1 MDTLS
6 ELISIFI
13 RKIFPLRIII
23 SERNH
28 PHSEESS
35 SRDYFSKMNSSSFG
49 RIFFQ
54 GLFSQGEFIPIR
66 KNLPSGIIFPRRKHP
81 CSEKSLFRDYF
92 PKAKASLF
100 GEISFQG
107 LFSPDKI
114 IPIRKNSPPGMLW
127 EYKSIRHG
135 RKSKLK
141 MHGNRKQL
149 PVSAKRPKAISGC
162 MTTGNSIQK
171 AAIAANEIT
180 NKVPRTPVSSIF
192 IRACRS
198 ARFSFVICPL

>member
-1 MDTLS
+1 MDTRS

-28 PHSEESS
+28 PHSEEFA
-35 SRDYFSKMNSSSFG
+35 SRDYFF
-49 RIFFQ
+49 
-54 GLFSQGEFIPIR
+54 QGEFIPIR
-66 KNLPSGIIFPRRKHP
+66 KNLLPGIIFPRRMHP

-92 PKAKASLF
+92 PETKASLLEESPVRDYFPKAEASLF

-114 IPIRKNSPPGMLW
+114 IPIRKNLPPGMLW
-127 EYKSIRHG
+127 KYKSIRHG

-141 MHGNRKQL
+141 MYGNRPEAASGICQTSKSNFRMHGDRKQH
-149 PVSAKRPKAISGC
+149 SKSRD
-162 MTTGNSIQK
+162 
-171 AAIAANEIT
+171 
-180 NKVPRTPVSSIF
+180 SS
-192 IRACRS
+192 R
-198 ARFSFVICPL
+198 

>member
-1 MDTLS
+1 MRRVS
-6 ELISIFI
+6 GHGYIF
-13 RKIFPLRIII
+13 RVDKHL
-23 SERNH
+23 
-28 PHSEESS
+28 HSEDFSIEDYYFRAKSS
-35 SRDYFSKMNSSSFG
+35 PFG

-114 IPIRKNSPPGMLW
+114 IPIRKNLPPGMLW
-127 EYKSIRHG
+127 KYKSIRHG

-141 MHGNRKQL
+141 MYGNRPEAASGICQTSKSNFRMHGDRKQH
-149 PVSAKRPKAISGC
+149 SKSRD
-162 MTTGNSIQK
+162 
-171 AAIAANEIT
+171 
-180 NKVPRTPVSSIF
+180 SS
-192 IRACRS
+192 R
-198 ARFSFVICPL
+198 

>member
-1 MDTLS
+1 MTGSAYFPREEYLAMDTLS

-28 PHSEESS
+28 PYSEEPS
-35 SRDYFSKMNSSSFG
+35 SRDYFLRIKSSPYE
-49 RIFFQ
+49 RARLQ
-54 GLFSQGEFIPIR
+54 GLFSRGEFISVQ
-66 KNLPSGIIFPRRKHP
+66 KNPS
-81 CSEKSLFRDYF
+81 
-92 PKAKASLF
+92 
-100 GEISFQG
+100 
-107 LFSPDKI
+107 
-114 IPIRKNSPPGMLW
+114 PGMLW

-162 MTTGNSIQK
+162 MSTGNSIQK
-171 AAIAANEIT
+171 AAIAADEIT

-192 IRACRS
+192 IRTRRS

>member
-28 PHSEESS
+28 PHSEESA
-35 SRDYFSKMNSSSFG
+35 SRDYFF
-49 RIFFQ
+49 
-54 GLFSQGEFIPIR
+54 QGEFIPIR
-66 KNLPSGIIFPRRKHP
+66 KNL
-81 CSEKSLFRDYF
+81 L
-92 PKAKASLF
+92 
-100 GEISFQG
+100 
-107 LFSPDKI
+107 
-114 IPIRKNSPPGMLW
+114 PGMLW
-127 EYKSIRHG
+127 EYKSILHG

-162 MTTGNSIQK
+162 MATGNSIQK
-171 AAIAANEIT
+171 AAIAADEIT

-192 IRACRS
+192 ICNMSIMRYD
-198 ARFSFVICPL
+198 